1 MSHVEAIQSLRV
13 SQGIFTVVNLAL
25 ASYLFHYCTQAT
37 QYPSAQV
44 AISLFAACVST
55 IGVCCAPIQG
65 TSLRRSPKLF
75 IAFGIDWVVAFVN
88 LGALIALAVLTTK
101 SKYCDASTCTIVKVN
116 AAFTGFN
123 FVNWAATATFLG
135 MHLSKPVKCVY
146 QVVPTMEKGSFV

>member
-25 ASYLFHYCTQAT
+25 ASY
-37 QYPSAQV
+37 PQV

-55 IGVCCAPIQG
+55 IGVCCAPVQG
-65 TSLRRSPKLF
+65 TTLWRSPKLF
-75 IAFGIDWVVAFVN
+75 FAFGIDWLVAFVN
-88 LGALIALAVLTTK
+88 LAALIALAVLTTK

-135 MHLSKPVKCVY
+135 MQLSKPVKCVY
-146 QVVPTMEKGSFV
+146 QVVPTTEKGSFV

>member
-1 MSHVEAIQSLRV
+1 MSQVEAIQSLRV

-25 ASYLFHYCTQAT
+25 SSY
-37 QYPSAQV
+37 P
-44 AISLFAACVST
+44 
-55 IGVCCAPIQG
+55 
-65 TSLRRSPKLF
+65 PKLF